1 MIDMSSY
8 FCMDGALE
16 GVAEVEYKAAHNYR
30 YGQDEQYSSPIPAY
44 VFVRLGKGFPEVRLR
59 LSIEDVRALAEQLPQ
74 VLMLHDAAERLA
86 AEKAA

>member
-1 MIDMSSY
+1 MIAMSSH
-8 FCMDGALE
+8 FSVDGTVDCV
-16 GVAEVEYKAAHNYR
+16 GEVEYRPAHIHR
-30 YGQDEQYSSPIPAY
+30 YGPEKQYTTPVAAY
-44 VFVRLGKGFPEVRLR
+44 VLVGLGKGFPEVRLR